1 MSKRLA
7 ELNRQAQ
14 ILLEAHRLDP
24 DNEPM
29 RQELVQTRRLRDAE
43 WLRHTTR

>member
-7 ELNRQAQ
+7 ELNRQTQ
-14 ILLEAHRLDP
+14 ILLEQHRLDP

-29 RQELVQTRRLRDAE
+29 WVELVATRRLRDAE